1 MYVCIR
7 ACARQPL
14 SRKPAGRAFRQI
26 SRYFFFA
33 VSLETPPVSRF
44 KVEQRAIIIIITIIY
59 DTRALATRQN
69 RPAATAAMDGT
80 PRPTKPSDRVF
91 KNNRHDNRVKIVRDK

>member
-1 MYVCIR
+1 MYTGLCPP
-7 ACARQPL
+7 AAFSEAGWARIPSNL
-14 SRKPAGRAFRQI
+14 EI
-26 SRYFFFA
+26 FFFA
-33 VSLETPPVSRF
+33 VSLETPPVPRF

-69 RPAATAAMDGT
+69 RPAATAAMDET
-80 PRPTKPSDRVF
+80 PRLTKPSDRAF